1 MEKTQCFSTVLQTSD
16 NMVVGYNNAVQSL
29 EMCPHGQH
37 NGFTD

>member
-1 MEKTQCFSTVLQTSD
+1 MTNCVKVPQAVE
-16 NMVVGYNNAVQSL
+16 YNNGIKLL